1 MVVILSQVGW
11 QPGRFAGHIQERHG
25 ETGQGLIEINWL
37 DLDLRA
43 LGKRSG
49 FALENDNPAANF
61 AHVDFCH
68 WNFLRLDTLHL
79 SCAPEARPVTSV

>member
-11 QPGRFAGHIQERHG
+11 QPGRFAGQIQESRG
-25 ETGQGLIEINWL
+25 EIGQGRFEINWL

-49 FALENDNPAANF
+49 FALENHNPAANF
-61 AHVDFCH
+61 SHVDLCH
-68 WNFLRLDTLHL
+68 WNFLRLDYVAPILR
-79 SCAPEARPVTSV
+79 PEARPVTSV